1 MAKIEQSRQ
10 HVLDEEIQKSS
21 NTSAPGQEDY
31 SKKESDSDSFLIFFG
46 PDDREDPK
54 NWSKGRKWGMTL
66 AMSATGFNRIMIST
80 MMAPAINT
88 IAKDLRM
95 TTTESTMALSVYVLA
110 SAFGPLVIGPLSEMY
125 GRKRIVHIT
134 NIWFLVWNLIC
145 GFANSKGLLLASRL
159 FAGFGA
165 SAVYSVAYG
174 VLGDIWRP
182 EERGRS
188 LSTYLLIPLLGAAI
202 GPIMGGFIVDYSNW
216 RWMFWATTIFQGFAE
231 ICSLPITHETY
242 APILLRRRAVQQRQQ
257 TGDARYHT
265 QYEAYESGR
274 SSFWKLRN
282 SLSRPLRLLAFHPII
297 QVQAILGGIS
307 YGLLYFA
314 LSSFSNLFVSAYKQ
328 SISISGLHYIALC
341 AGELIGSQIFGPL
354 MDYVYAALQ
363 ARAREPSP
371 ELRVPLLL
379 PALFFTPI
387 GLFLYGWSAEYHLTW
402 VLVDIGTLL
411 FALGMQVF
419 DTTLHAYVMDAY
431 PDHVSSASAA
441 AQLFRSLLA
450 FAFPLFSDQMYK
462 VLGYGWG
469 NSLLAFLY
477 VGIAL
482 PSTCIFWRYGAR
494 LREKN
499 TFSY

>member
-10 HVLDEEIQKSS
+10 HELDEEIQKPSD
-21 NTSAPGQEDY
+21 TSAPGGEDY
-31 SKKESDSDSFLIFFG
+31 PKQESDSDTFLICFG

-54 NWSKGRKWGMTL
+54 NWSKGRKRGMTL

-80 MMAPAINT
+80 MMAPAITT

-165 SAVYSVAYG
+165 SAVYSVAYC
-174 VLGDIWRP
+174 VLVHIYLSPFLVPPLVRSWVGLLSTIRIGDGSFGPRRFF
-182 EERGRS
+182 RGSRRYARFRS
-188 LSTYLLIPLLGAAI
+188 LMRPTRRYFCVDEQFNSDNKPVIHATIPKTRPTNPAAHPSRNYTTASLI
-202 GPIMGGFIVDYSNW
+202 
-216 RWMFWATTIFQGFAE
+216 
-231 ICSLPITHETY
+231 
-242 APILLRRRAVQQRQQ
+242 
-257 TGDARYHT
+257 
-265 QYEAYESGR
+265 
-274 SSFWKLRN
+274 
-282 SLSRPLRLLAFHPII
+282 
-297 QVQAILGGIS
+297 QAILGGIG

-314 LSSFSNLFVSAYKQ
+314 LSSFSNLFVSAYNQ

-341 AGELIGSQIFGPL
+341 AGELVGSQICGPL
-354 MDYVYAALQ
+354 MDYVYAAIK
-363 ARAREPSP
+363 ARARELSP
-371 ELRVPLLL
+371 ELRIPLLL
-379 PALFFTPI
+379 PTLVFTPI
-387 GLFLYGWSAEYHLTW
+387 RLFLYGWSAEYHLTW

-419 DTTLHAYVMDAY
+419 DITLRAYVMDAY

-441 AQLFRSLLA
+441 AQLFRSLSA
-450 FAFPLFSDQMYK
+450 FAFPLFSDHMYK

-469 NSLLAFLY
+469 NSLLAFMY
-477 VGIAL
+477 FGVAL
-482 PSTCIFWRYGAR
+482 PSTCILWRYGAR

-499 TFSY
+499 TASY